1 MNYEIYGY
9 DGGRLYRIT
18 NRSGVTI
25 AYGMS
30 WRTARKVC
38 DLLNADRER
47 RQVKP

>member
-1 MNYEIYGY
+1 MKGY
-9 DGGRLYRIT
+9 TIDPDGTGFYRLL
-18 NRSGVTI
+18 NPSGVEI
-25 AYGMS
+25 AAVMS